1 MGAFVILTASGAAWA
16 ADEARDAGDEAPAR
30 SRGRRY
36 GVEVDT
42 EFAYRAT
49 DWFTARIEGDAL
61 LPGSFYRSALAPDP
75 EPVYKLV
82 VGGDVSW

>member
-1 MGAFVILTASGAAWA
+1 MGAFVILTASRAAWA
-16 ADEARDAGDEAPAR
+16 ADEARDA
-30 SRGRRY
+30 
-36 GVEVDT
+36 
-42 EFAYRAT
+42 
-49 DWFTARIEGDAL
+49 GDAL